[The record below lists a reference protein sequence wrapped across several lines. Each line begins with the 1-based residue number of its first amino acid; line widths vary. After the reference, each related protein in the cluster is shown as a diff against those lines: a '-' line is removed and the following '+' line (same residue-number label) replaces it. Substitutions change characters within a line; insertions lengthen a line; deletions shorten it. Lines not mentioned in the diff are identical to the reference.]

1 MMNVLVIGSGGRE
14 HSLCWKIK
22 QSPRVKKIFCIPGNA
37 GIAQIAETA
46 GVLTDDFAALADFA
60 KAKEIDLTVVGPEI
74 PLAAGIVDYFQARGL
89 AVFGPDKRSAQL
101 EASKVFAKKLMQKYG
116 IPTARFASFND
127 FDEVRAYLASWPA
140 RTPLVVKADGLAAG
154 KGVIICKDTAEAL
167 SAIERVMK
175 KKEFGAAGNE
185 VIIEEFLEGEEASL
199 QLFLDGRNYS
209 LMLPAQDHKRV
220 FDADK
225 GPNTGG
231 MGTYAPAPLVTAQ
244 LQRTVETTII
254 SPLIAA
260 FIRENINYKGVL
272 YVGIMVSAGKPYV
285 LEFNCRFGDPETQV
299 VLPLLKTDLVEIM
312 EGVIA
317 GRLNG
322 VNIEWHDKSAVCVIL
337 ASGGY
342 PGSYSKGKTITGI
355 EETAKLPDT
364 FIFHAGTARDGAAG
378 AFLTDGGRVLG
389 VTGTGGSISAAAAA
403 AYRGV
408 DMICFEGMHFRR
420 DIAGKA
426 LK

>member
-1 MMNVLVIGSGGRE
+1 MNVLVIGSGGRE
-14 HSLCWKIK
+14 HALCWKIK
-22 QSPRVKKIFCIPGNA
+22 QSPRVKKIICIPGNA
-37 GIAQIAETA
+37 GIAKIAGTA
-46 GVLTDDFAALADFA
+46 EVLTDDFAALADFA
-60 KAKEIDLTVVGPEI
+60 TKNAIDLTVVGPEI
-74 PLAAGIVDYFQARGL
+74 PLAAGIVDYFRARGL
-89 AVFGPDKRSAQL
+89 AIFGPDKRSAQL

-127 FDEVRAYLASWPA
+127 FDEVRAYLASWPGN
-140 RTPLVVKADGLAAG
+140 TPLVVKADGLAAG
-154 KGVIICKDTAEAL
+154 KGVIICKDAGEAIP
-167 SAIERVMK
+167 AIERVMK

-199 QLFLDGRNYS
+199 QLFLDGKNYQ
-209 LMLPAQDHKRV
+209 LMPPAQDHKRV
-220 FDADK
+220 FDSDL

-231 MGTYAPAPLVTAQ
+231 MGTYAPAPLVTPQ

-254 SPLIAA
+254 SPLIEA
-260 FIRENINYKGVL
+260 FTKENINYKGVL
-272 YVGIMVSAGKPYV
+272 YVGIMVSGGKPYV

-312 EGVIA
+312 ESVIG
-317 GRLNG
+317 GRLG
-322 VNIEWHDKSAVCVIL
+322 SVDIQWHDKSAVCVIL

-342 PGSYSKGKTITGI
+342 PGSYAKGKTITGLD
-355 EETAKLPDT
+355 EAVKLPDT
-364 FIFHAGTARDGAAG
+364 FIFHAGTAMDAG
-378 AFLTDGGRVLG
+378 TGNILTDGGRVLG
-389 VTGTGGSISAAAAA
+389 VTGMGGSIPDAVKA

-408 DMICFEGMHFRR
+408 DKIKFEGMHFRR